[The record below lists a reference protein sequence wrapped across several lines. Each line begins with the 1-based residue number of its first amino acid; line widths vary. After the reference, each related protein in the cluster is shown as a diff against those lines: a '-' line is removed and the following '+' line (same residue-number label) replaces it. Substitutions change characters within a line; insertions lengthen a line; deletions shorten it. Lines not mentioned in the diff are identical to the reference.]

1 MKTSFLRILIIIC
14 AVVWSIGAQAQK
26 SIDLINDN
34 YITSDVF
41 VQARDTLGLTK
52 IFKDE
57 DPIKN
62 GNAQIAIGY
71 RF

>member
-34 YITSDVF
+34 DRVQLDEARSIRTITS
-41 VQARDTLGLTK
+41 LSM
-52 IFKDE
+52 
-57 DPIKN
+57 N
-62 GNAQIAIGY
+62 GSMPTISLATSSA
-71 RF
+71 